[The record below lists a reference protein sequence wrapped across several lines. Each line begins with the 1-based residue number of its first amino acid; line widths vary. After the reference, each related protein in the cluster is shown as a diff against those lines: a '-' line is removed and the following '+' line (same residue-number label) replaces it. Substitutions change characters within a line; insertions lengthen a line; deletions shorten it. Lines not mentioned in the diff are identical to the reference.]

1 MVAALI
7 STSPVERGLTALLAV
22 NVVVALR
29 RQDSRLRPLLWAMAI
44 SSGLAMLLSGLLS
57 HSGAHVLVRIP
68 HALPLVGGP
77 VTLEALVYGLD
88 SGLGIAAAVLVIA
101 PLSQVLR
108 PQEIVDAMP
117 AALQRTA
124 ALIGAALNLV
134 PGMGRSA
141 IAIAEAQRM
150 RGDGRGGL
158 RLWRQVAVPVVLS
171 ALEDSLTLAEAMESR
186 GFGSRRRTRYSAGG
200 STAGDVVVLG
210 ASLVAAL
217 LLVASRLLGS
227 LPDWYPYPALGA
239 PEVALLPLLAL
250 ALLTAPLL
258 AWRTSSTSPR

>member
-7 STSPVERGLTALLAV
+7 STSPVERGLTALVAA

-29 RQDSRLRPLLWAMAI
+29 RQDSRLRPLLWAMAL
-44 SSGLAMLLSGLLS
+44 SSGFAVLLNGLLS
-57 HSGAHVLVRIP
+57 HSGAHGLVEIP
-68 HALPLVGGP
+68 RALPLVGGP
-77 VTLEALVYGLD
+77 ITLEALVYGLD
-88 SGLGIAAAVLVIA
+88 SGLGIVAAVLVIA

-108 PQEIVDAMP
+108 AQEIVDAMP
-117 AALQRTA
+117 APLQRTA

-134 PGMGRSA
+134 PGMGHNA
-141 IAIAEAQRM
+141 VAIAEAQRM

-158 RLWRQVAVPVVLS
+158 RLWRHVAVPVVLS

-186 GFGSRRRTRYSAGG
+186 GFGSGRRTRYSVDI
-200 STAGDVVVLG
+200 STAGDVAVLC
-210 ASLVAAL
+210 ASLAAAL
-217 LLVASRLLGS
+217 LLVASRQLGS

-239 PEVALLPLLAL
+239 PDIALLPLLAL
-250 ALLTAPLL
+250 ALLTTPLL